1 VIIMNKNWYK
11 SKKLWTLVGT
21 LGFVILTDTLG
32 VPIDEETYW
41 AVVGIASSY
50 ILGQAHV
57 DAKKVEAEKTAPQE
71 TIQKF

>member
-1 VIIMNKNWYK
+1 MINKKWFK
-11 SKKLWTLVGT
+11 SKKLWTAIGT

-32 VPIDEETYW
+32 VAIDSETYW

-57 DAKKVEAEKTAPQE
+57 DAKQVQAEGEFEKEAIK
-71 TIQKF
+71 K